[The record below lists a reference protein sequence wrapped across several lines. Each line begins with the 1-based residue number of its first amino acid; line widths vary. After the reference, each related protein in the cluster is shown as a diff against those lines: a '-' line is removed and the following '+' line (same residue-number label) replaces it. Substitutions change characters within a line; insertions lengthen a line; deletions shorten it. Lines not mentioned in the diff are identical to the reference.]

1 MGLSKH
7 MKAIALG
14 VAVLAVSASAKVYF
28 KETFDSE
35 ESYKAKWVES
45 EFKGADQGKI
55 EITHGD
61 HSSDPAFDKALKTT
75 QDYRW
80 YDSSAEMEESFDNKG
95 KTLVLQYS
103 VRHEQKLDCGGGY
116 IMILPEGLDQKK
128 FGGDSEYNIMF
139 GPDICG
145 TGTRKT
151 HVIFTYKGKNLLTKK
166 DIKCKSD
173 ELSHMYTLI
182 VKPDRTYEV
191 LIDNKKVDGGDLTE
205 DFDFLKPKQ
214 IRDPALSKPEDW
226 VDESEIDDPE
236 DTKPDGYDDIPK
248 QIQDPDAKKP
258 DDWDEE
264 SDGEWEA
271 PMIDNPD
278 YKGEWKAKRIP
289 NPEYKGKWEAP
300 LIDNPE
306 FEDDPDLYVGDH
318 AYVGFELWQVKAGS
332 LFDNILITDDVDEAK
347 KAAEEALVYFSKEK
361 ENKKEAD
368 DAEAKK
374 REEERKK
381 KEEEDKAKKA
391 DEKDDEDDDDDDDD
405 EDRKEKV
412 DS

>member
-1 MGLSKH
+1 MG
-7 MKAIALG
+7 
-14 VAVLAVSASAKVYF
+14 
-28 KETFDSE
+28 
-35 ESYKAKWVES
+35 
-45 EFKGADQGKI
+45 
-55 EITHGD
+55 
-61 HSSDPAFDKALKTT
+61 KTT

-80 YDSSAEMEESFDNKG
+80 YDTSAKMDESFDNKD
-95 KTLVLQYS
+95 KTLVVQYS

-116 IMILPEGLDQKK
+116 IKILPEGLDQKK

-166 DIKCKSD
+166 DIKCESD

-264 SDGEWEA
+264 YDGEWEA
-271 PMIDNPD
+271 PM
-278 YKGEWKAKRIP
+278 
-289 NPEYKGKWEAP
+289 
-300 LIDNPE
+300 IDNPE
-306 FEDDPDLYVGDH
+306 FEDDPDLYIQSKM
-318 AYVGFELWQVKAGS
+318 AYVGFELWQVQGGS
-332 LFDNILITDDVDEAK
+332 LFDNILVTDDVEEAK
-347 KAAEEALVYFSKEK
+347 KAAEEALTYFSKEK
-361 ENKKEAD
+361 EAKDKADEEERKKS
-368 DAEAKK
+368 
-374 REEERKK
+374 EEERKK
-381 KEEEDKAKKA
+381 KEEEAKT
-391 DEKDDEDDDDDDDD
+391 
-405 EDRKEKV
+405 
-412 DS
+412 

>member
-1 MGLSKH
+1 MG
-7 MKAIALG
+7 
-14 VAVLAVSASAKVYF
+14 
-28 KETFDSE
+28 
-35 ESYKAKWVES
+35 
-45 EFKGADQGKI
+45 
-55 EITHGD
+55 
-61 HSSDPAFDKALKTT
+61 
-75 QDYRW
+75 
-80 YDSSAEMEESFDNKG
+80 
-95 KTLVLQYS
+95 YS
-103 VRHEQKLDCGGGY
+103 VRHEQKIDCGGGY
-116 IMILPEGLDQKK
+116 IKILPEGLDQKK
-128 FGGDSEYNIMF
+128 FNGDSEYNIMF

-166 DIKCKSD
+166 DIKCETD

-191 LIDNKKVDGGDLTE
+191 LIDNKKVDGGSLLE

-271 PMIDNPD
+271 P
-278 YKGEWKAKRIP
+278 
-289 NPEYKGKWEAP
+289 

-306 FEDDPDLYVGDH
+306 FEDDPDLYIQSKM
-318 AYVGFELWQVKAGS
+318 AYVGFELWQVKGGS
-332 LFDNILITDDVDEAK
+332 LFDNILVTDDVEEAK
-347 KAAEEALVYFSKEK
+347 KAAEEALTYFSKEK
-361 ENKKEAD
+361 EAKDKAD
-368 DAEAKK
+368 
-374 REEERKK
+374 EEERKK
-381 KEEEDKAKKA
+381 SEEERKK
-391 DEKDDEDDDDDDDD
+391 
-405 EDRKEKV
+405 
-412 DS
+412 